1 MAKGKHAPNKG
12 ALKQA
17 EKVKKVLVMQCS
29 WDSYKRCCILEAE
42 KLGELPK
49 KQLIGATLR
58 SRERLLFSP
67 RILQTANFSIK
78 VGLNRLTLLA
88 EKLSWLREA
97 LPGVED
103 EDGKVGCLSE
113 YVIYLI

>member
-49 KQLIGATLR
+49 KQLIAATLR
-58 SRERLLFSP
+58 SRERFVFSLKSFRP
-67 RILQTANFSIK
+67 ASSRIK

-103 EDGKVGCLSE
+103 EGGKVGCLLK
-113 YVIYLI
+113 VGN